1 MAGLRGNKTL
11 AGTWGEVWV
20 DGEKVFVLQK
30 IEQKVETNRED
41 VQIGIDVD
49 SKLTGMKGSGT
60 LSIKKV
66 YTRARAVL
74 ERLCAGEDLRCQI
87 ISKLK
92 DPDAVNGQIE
102 RWSTD
107 NVWWNTIPVINWE
120 TGTPIQ
126 EEWEFGFT
134 PSDLKNLDGIK

>member
-74 ERLCAGEDLRCQI
+74 ERLCTGEDLRCQI

-134 PSDLKNLDGIK
+134 PSDLKNLDEIK